1 MGITVGFLH
10 LEGIF
15 VIIGFFAMM
24 YLLSYLYSSKMLN
37 VSDEEFPNNE
47 LLMEGVSNSLGIFLV
62 SKSTKLILL

>member
-1 MGITVGFLH
+1 MGIAVGFLH

-15 VIIGFFAMM
+15 VIIGFISLM

-62 SKSTKLILL
+62 SKIS

>member
-1 MGITVGFLH
+1 MGFLH

-15 VIIGFFAMM
+15 VIIGFFCVM

-62 SKSTKLILL
+62 SQYPN